1 MICSRCGK
9 ELTDMYVRINT
20 SFEVVKIT
28 EEGCHTPYSNLSEP
42 TSEILCQDCFN
53 DYCECLDSLNKMN
66 DGVLVADMIQV
77 IDDVQYGP
85 GLPKVPA
92 DYFIPEN
99 CETEDCCCNTEPTG
113 DNLAQMV
120 ELVDE

>member
-9 ELTDMYVRINT
+9 EITDMYVRINT
-20 SFEVVKIT
+20 SFEVIKIT

-85 GLPKVPA
+85 GIPRVSS
-92 DYFIPEN
+92 DYFIPESEYN
-99 CETEDCCCNTEPTG
+99 EDCNCSAPIEN

-120 ELVDE
+120 DIIDE